1 MNQNSFDN
9 IDDLLRKP
17 YWIIDILPKQVPSNS
32 EGQYFAI
39 EQYFLNGE
47 RAEIIKRK
55 QLNVILK
62 VNCYKDIVVDGL
74 GKNPIP
80 EELTKVM
87 MDHET
92 RILIHDALLVT
103 EPADTYLTIYN
114 PDEQLLDLI
123 TKVASSEGLFT
134 WKGNKG

>member
-62 VNCYKDIVVDGL
+62 ANCYKDIVVDGL

-80 EELTKVM
+80 EELAKVM
-87 MDHET
+87 MEHET

-134 WKGNKG
+134 WKGNGF